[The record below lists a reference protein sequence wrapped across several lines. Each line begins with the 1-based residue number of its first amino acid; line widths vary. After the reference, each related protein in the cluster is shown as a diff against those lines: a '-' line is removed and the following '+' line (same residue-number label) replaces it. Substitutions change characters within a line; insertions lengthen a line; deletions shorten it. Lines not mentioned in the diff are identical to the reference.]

1 MWMNGN
7 KLHKVVL

>member
-1 MWMNGN
+1 MNGN